1 MAKSK
6 KAVAQSTVES
16 KEVEVV
22 EVKTAKSKK
31 ASAVVSSNVETKV
44 EEVNTEVVTSVE
56 TITVEGLGE
65 VEVTT
70 TVEEPAVEQPS
81 MLATM
86 LQQEVKPL
94 EEVVEEKP
102 EVKVEKNQGVG
113 AFVRKL
119 IAEGLTNTAIL
130 KIVHEQY
137 GNTNTTY
144 ACVAW
149 YRNKMKKA
157 GVVAKNAEATNIV
170 AEMLKEEAKQEVPP
184 EGFAQEAT
192 DQNPGFPESE
202 V

>member
-6 KAVAQSTVES
+6 KAVAQSTVEP

-22 EVKTAKSKK
+22 EVKTE
-31 ASAVVSSNVETKV
+31 VI
-44 EEVNTEVVTSVE
+44 EEVE
-56 TITVEGLGE
+56 IT
-65 VEVTT
+65 
-70 TVEEPAVEQPS
+70 QPS
-81 MLATM
+81 MLASM

-94 EEVVEEKP
+94 EETKAEETKP

-157 GVVAKNAEATNIV
+157 GVAAKNTAATNIV
-170 AEMLKEEAKQEVPP
+170 TEMLKTEAEAPKP
-184 EGFAQEAT
+184 EAEA
-192 DQNPGFPESE
+192 EAE
-202 V
+202 A

>member
-1 MAKSK
+1 M
-6 KAVAQSTVES
+6 
-16 KEVEVV
+16 
-22 EVKTAKSKK
+22 AKSKK

-44 EEVNTEVVTSVE
+44 EEVKTEVTEQVVTSVD
-56 TITVEGLGE
+56 TVLIDGIGV

-70 TVEEPAVEQPS
+70 SVDKEESAVEQPS
-81 MLATM
+81 LLASM

-94 EEVVEEKP
+94 EAVEEGKP
-102 EVKVEKNQGVG
+102 AEVAVKVEKNQGVG

-157 GVVAKNAEATNIV
+157 GVVAKSAEATNIV
-170 AEMLKEEAKQEVPP
+170 AEMLK
-184 EGFAQEAT
+184 T
-192 DQNPGFPESE
+192 ESE
-202 V
+202 EPKPEAEA

>member
-6 KAVAQSTVES
+6 KAVAQSTVEP

-22 EVKTAKSKK
+22 EVK
-31 ASAVVSSNVETKV
+31 
-44 EEVNTEVVTSVE
+44 TEVVTSVE

-81 MLATM
+81 MLASM

-94 EEVVEEKP
+94 EETKAEETKP

-157 GVVAKNAEATNIV
+157 GVAAKNTAATNIV
-170 AEMLKEEAKQEVPP
+170 TEMLKTEAKEPKP
-184 EGFAQEAT
+184 EAKA
-192 DQNPGFPESE
+192 
-202 V
+202 

>member
-6 KAVAQSTVES
+6 KAVAQSTVEP

-22 EVKTAKSKK
+22 EVKTE
-31 ASAVVSSNVETKV
+31 VI
-44 EEVNTEVVTSVE
+44 EEVE
-56 TITVEGLGE
+56 IT
-65 VEVTT
+65 
-70 TVEEPAVEQPS
+70 QPS
-81 MLATM
+81 MLASM

-94 EEVVEEKP
+94 EETKAEETKP

-113 AFVRKL
+113 AFVKKL

-137 GNTNTTY
+137 GNKQTTY

-157 GVVAKNAEATNIV
+157 GQTAKTKSALGVVE
-170 AEMLKEEAKQEVPP
+170 EMLKNVEAEVQTSAVEE
-184 EGFAQEAT
+184 
-192 DQNPGFPESE
+192 
-202 V
+202 

>member
-22 EVKTAKSKK
+22 EVKTE
-31 ASAVVSSNVETKV
+31 VI
-44 EEVNTEVVTSVE
+44 EEVE
-56 TITVEGLGE
+56 IT
-65 VEVTT
+65 
-70 TVEEPAVEQPS
+70 QPS
-81 MLATM
+81 MLASM

-94 EEVVEEKP
+94 EETKAEETKP

-170 AEMLKEEAKQEVPP
+170 AEMLKNVEAEVQTSTVEE
-184 EGFAQEAT
+184 
-192 DQNPGFPESE
+192 
-202 V
+202 

>member
-6 KAVAQSTVES
+6 KAVAQSTVEP

-22 EVKTAKSKK
+22 EVKTE
-31 ASAVVSSNVETKV
+31 VI
-44 EEVNTEVVTSVE
+44 EEVE
-56 TITVEGLGE
+56 IT
-65 VEVTT
+65 
-70 TVEEPAVEQPS
+70 QPS
-81 MLATM
+81 MLASM

-94 EEVVEEKP
+94 EETKAEETKP

-137 GNTNTTY
+137 DNTNTTY

-157 GVVAKNAEATNIV
+157 GVAAKNTAATNIV
-170 AEMLKEEAKQEVPP
+170 TEMLKTETEEPKP
-184 EGFAQEAT
+184 EAEA
-192 DQNPGFPESE
+192 
-202 V
+202 

>member
-6 KAVAQSTVES
+6 KAVAQSTVEP

-22 EVKTAKSKK
+22 EVKTE
-31 ASAVVSSNVETKV
+31 VI
-44 EEVNTEVVTSVE
+44 EEVE
-56 TITVEGLGE
+56 IT
-65 VEVTT
+65 
-70 TVEEPAVEQPS
+70 QPS
-81 MLATM
+81 MLASM

-94 EEVVEEKP
+94 EETKAEETKP

-137 GNTNTTY
+137 GNKQTTY

-157 GVVAKNAEATNIV
+157 GQTAKIKSAQSVVE
-170 AEMLKEEAKQEVPP
+170 EMLKNVEAEVQTSAVEE
-184 EGFAQEAT
+184 
-192 DQNPGFPESE
+192 
-202 V
+202 

>member
-22 EVKTAKSKK
+22 EVKTE
-31 ASAVVSSNVETKV
+31 VI
-44 EEVNTEVVTSVE
+44 EEVE
-56 TITVEGLGE
+56 IT
-65 VEVTT
+65 
-70 TVEEPAVEQPS
+70 QPS
-81 MLATM
+81 MLASM

-94 EEVVEEKP
+94 EETKAEETKP

-157 GVVAKNAEATNIV
+157 GVAAKNTAATNIV
-170 AEMLKEEAKQEVPP
+170 TEMLKTEAEEPKP
-184 EGFAQEAT
+184 EAEA
-192 DQNPGFPESE
+192 
-202 V
+202 

>member
-6 KAVAQSTVES
+6 KAVAVI
-16 KEVEVV
+16 
-22 EVKTAKSKK
+22 
-31 ASAVVSSNVETKV
+31 SSNVESNV
-44 EEVNTEVVTSVE
+44 EEVKTEQVVTE
-56 TITVEGLGE
+56 E
-65 VEVTT
+65 V
-70 TVEEPAVEQPS
+70 AVEQPS
-81 MLATM
+81 MLASM

-94 EEVVEEKP
+94 EEVKVETEQKP
-102 EVKVEKNQGVG
+102 VVAKVEKNQGVG
-113 AFVRKL
+113 SFVKKL

-157 GVVAKNAEATNIV
+157 GMVAKNVVATNIV
-170 AEMLKEEAKQEVPP
+170 SEMLKSEEKQDVPP
-184 EGFAQEAT
+184 EGFAQEAV

>member
-6 KAVAQSTVES
+6 KAVAQSTVEP

-22 EVKTAKSKK
+22 EVKTE
-31 ASAVVSSNVETKV
+31 VI
-44 EEVNTEVVTSVE
+44 EEVE
-56 TITVEGLGE
+56 IT
-65 VEVTT
+65 
-70 TVEEPAVEQPS
+70 QPS
-81 MLATM
+81 MLASM

-94 EEVVEEKP
+94 DEVKTVEVKTEI
-102 EVKVEKNQGVG
+102 KVEKNQGVG

-137 GNTNTTY
+137 GNKQTTY

-157 GVVAKNAEATNIV
+157 GQTAKIKSAQSVVE
-170 AEMLKEEAKQEVPP
+170 EMLKNVEAEVQTSAVEE
-184 EGFAQEAT
+184 
-192 DQNPGFPESE
+192 
-202 V
+202 

>member
-1 MAKSK
+1 M
-6 KAVAQSTVES
+6 
-16 KEVEVV
+16 
-22 EVKTAKSKK
+22 AKSKK

-44 EEVNTEVVTSVE
+44 EEVVVTTEIAGEQVGEEVVVDLNTTEAEVVE
-56 TITVEGLGE
+56 T
-65 VEVTT
+65 
-70 TVEEPAVEQPS
+70 AQPS
-81 MLATM
+81 MLASM

-94 EEVVEEKP
+94 EETKAEEAKP

-157 GVVAKNAEATNIV
+157 GVAAKNVAATNIV
-170 AEMLKEEAKQEVPP
+170 TEMLKTEAEEPKP
-184 EGFAQEAT
+184 EAEA
-192 DQNPGFPESE
+192 
-202 V
+202 

>member
-1 MAKSK
+1 M
-6 KAVAQSTVES
+6 
-16 KEVEVV
+16 
-22 EVKTAKSKK
+22 AKSKK

-44 EEVNTEVVTSVE
+44 EEVNTEVTEQVVTSVD
-56 TITVEGLGE
+56 TVLIDGIGV

-70 TVEEPAVEQPS
+70 SVDKEEPAAEEPVVEQPS
-81 MLATM
+81 LLASM

-94 EEVVEEKP
+94 DEVKTVEVKTEI
-102 EVKVEKNQGVG
+102 KVEKNQGVG

-137 GNTNTTY
+137 GNKQTTY

-157 GVVAKNAEATNIV
+157 GQTAKIKSAQSVVE
-170 AEMLKEEAKQEVPP
+170 EMLKNVEAGVQTSAVEE
-184 EGFAQEAT
+184 
-192 DQNPGFPESE
+192 
-202 V
+202 

>member
-6 KAVAQSTVES
+6 KAVAQSTVEP

-22 EVKTAKSKK
+22 EVKTE
-31 ASAVVSSNVETKV
+31 VI
-44 EEVNTEVVTSVE
+44 EEVE
-56 TITVEGLGE
+56 IT
-65 VEVTT
+65 
-70 TVEEPAVEQPS
+70 QPS
-81 MLATM
+81 MLASM

-94 EEVVEEKP
+94 EETKAEETKP

-137 GNTNTTY
+137 GNKQTTY
-144 ACVAW
+144 ACIAW

-157 GVVAKNAEATNIV
+157 GQTVKTKSAFGVVE
-170 AEMLKEEAKQEVPP
+170 EMLKNVEAEVQTSAVEE
-184 EGFAQEAT
+184 
-192 DQNPGFPESE
+192 
-202 V
+202 

>member
-6 KAVAQSTVES
+6 KAVAQSTVEP

-22 EVKTAKSKK
+22 EVKTE
-31 ASAVVSSNVETKV
+31 VI
-44 EEVNTEVVTSVE
+44 EEVE
-56 TITVEGLGE
+56 IT
-65 VEVTT
+65 
-70 TVEEPAVEQPS
+70 QPS
-81 MLATM
+81 MLASM

-94 EEVVEEKP
+94 EETKAEETKP

-157 GVVAKNAEATNIV
+157 GQTAKTKSALGVVE
-170 AEMLKEEAKQEVPP
+170 EMLKNVEAEVQTSAVEE
-184 EGFAQEAT
+184 
-192 DQNPGFPESE
+192 
-202 V
+202 

>member
-6 KAVAQSTVES
+6 KAVAQSAVEPTVET
-16 KEVEVV
+16 KEVEQVEVV
-22 EVKTAKSKK
+22 ETA
-31 ASAVVSSNVETKV
+31 
-44 EEVNTEVVTSVE
+44 
-56 TITVEGLGE
+56 
-65 VEVTT
+65 
-70 TVEEPAVEQPS
+70 QPS
-81 MLATM
+81 MLASM

-94 EEVVEEKP
+94 EEVRAETEQKP

-119 IAEGLTNTAIL
+119 IAEGLTNAAIL

-170 AEMLKEEAKQEVPP
+170 AEMLKTEAEEPKP
-184 EGFAQEAT
+184 EAEA
-192 DQNPGFPESE
+192 
-202 V
+202 

>member
-22 EVKTAKSKK
+22 EVK
-31 ASAVVSSNVETKV
+31 
-44 EEVNTEVVTSVE
+44 TEVVTSVE

-94 EEVVEEKP
+94 EEVKAETEQKP
-102 EVKVEKNQGVG
+102 VVKVEKNQGVG
-113 AFVRKL
+113 AFVKKL

-157 GVVAKNAEATNIV
+157 GVAANNTAATNIV
-170 AEMLKEEAKQEVPP
+170 AEMLKEEAKQE
-184 EGFAQEAT
+184 AEA
-192 DQNPGFPESE
+192 
-202 V
+202 

>member
-6 KAVAQSTVES
+6 KAVAQSTVEP

-22 EVKTAKSKK
+22 EVKTE
-31 ASAVVSSNVETKV
+31 VI
-44 EEVNTEVVTSVE
+44 EEVE
-56 TITVEGLGE
+56 IT
-65 VEVTT
+65 
-70 TVEEPAVEQPS
+70 QPS
-81 MLATM
+81 MLASM

-94 EEVVEEKP
+94 EETKAEETKP

-137 GNTNTTY
+137 GNKNTTY

-157 GVVAKNAEATNIV
+157 GQTAKTKSALVVVE
-170 AEMLKEEAKQEVPP
+170 EMLKNVEAEVQTSAVEE
-184 EGFAQEAT
+184 
-192 DQNPGFPESE
+192 
-202 V
+202 

>member
-1 MAKSK
+1 M
-6 KAVAQSTVES
+6 
-16 KEVEVV
+16 
-22 EVKTAKSKK
+22 AKSKK

-44 EEVNTEVVTSVE
+44 EEVVVTTEVAGEQVGEEVVVALNTTEAEVVE
-56 TITVEGLGE
+56 IT
-65 VEVTT
+65 
-70 TVEEPAVEQPS
+70 QPS
-81 MLATM
+81 MLASM

-94 EEVVEEKP
+94 EETKAEETKP

-157 GVVAKNAEATNIV
+157 GVTAKNTAATNIV
-170 AEMLKEEAKQEVPP
+170 TEMLKTEAEEPKPEAEV
-184 EGFAQEAT
+184 
-192 DQNPGFPESE
+192 
-202 V
+202 

>member
-6 KAVAQSTVES
+6 KAVAQSTVEP

-22 EVKTAKSKK
+22 EVKTE
-31 ASAVVSSNVETKV
+31 VI
-44 EEVNTEVVTSVE
+44 EEVE
-56 TITVEGLGE
+56 IT
-65 VEVTT
+65 
-70 TVEEPAVEQPS
+70 QPS
-81 MLATM
+81 MLASM

-94 EEVVEEKP
+94 EETKAEETKP

-170 AEMLKEEAKQEVPP
+170 AEMLKTEAEEPKP
-184 EGFAQEAT
+184 EAEA
-192 DQNPGFPESE
+192 
-202 V
+202 

>member
-6 KAVAQSTVES
+6 KAVAQSTVEP

-22 EVKTAKSKK
+22 EVKTE
-31 ASAVVSSNVETKV
+31 VI
-44 EEVNTEVVTSVE
+44 EEVE
-56 TITVEGLGE
+56 IT
-65 VEVTT
+65 
-70 TVEEPAVEQPS
+70 QPS
-81 MLATM
+81 MLASM

-94 EEVVEEKP
+94 EETKAEETKP

-113 AFVRKL
+113 AFVKKL

-137 GNTNTTY
+137 GNKQTTY

-157 GVVAKNAEATNIV
+157 GQTAKIKSAQSVVE
-170 AEMLKEEAKQEVPP
+170 EMLKNVEAEVQTSAVEE
-184 EGFAQEAT
+184 
-192 DQNPGFPESE
+192 
-202 V
+202 

>member
-1 MAKSK
+1 M
-6 KAVAQSTVES
+6 
-16 KEVEVV
+16 
-22 EVKTAKSKK
+22 AKSKK

-44 EEVNTEVVTSVE
+44 EEVVVTTEVAGEQVGEEVVVDLNTTE
-56 TITVEGLGE
+56 AEE
-65 VEVTT
+65 VEIT
-70 TVEEPAVEQPS
+70 QPS
-81 MLATM
+81 MLASM

-94 EEVVEEKP
+94 EETKAEETKP

-157 GVVAKNAEATNIV
+157 GVAAKNTAATNIV
-170 AEMLKEEAKQEVPP
+170 TEMLKTEAEEPKT
-184 EGFAQEAT
+184 EA
-192 DQNPGFPESE
+192 EA
-202 V
+202 

>member
-1 MAKSK
+1 M
-6 KAVAQSTVES
+6 
-16 KEVEVV
+16 
-22 EVKTAKSKK
+22 AKSKK

-44 EEVNTEVVTSVE
+44 EEVKTEVTEQVVTSVD
-56 TITVEGLGE
+56 TVLIDGIGV
-65 VEVTT
+65 VEVTAS
-70 TVEEPAVEQPS
+70 VDKEESAVEQPS
-81 MLATM
+81 MLASM

-94 EEVVEEKP
+94 EEVKEETKP

-157 GVVAKNAEATNIV
+157 GVAAKNTAATNIV
-170 AEMLKEEAKQEVPP
+170 TEMLKEEAKQEVPP

>member
-6 KAVAQSTVES
+6 KAVAQSTVEP

-22 EVKTAKSKK
+22 EVKTE
-31 ASAVVSSNVETKV
+31 VI
-44 EEVNTEVVTSVE
+44 EEVE
-56 TITVEGLGE
+56 IT
-65 VEVTT
+65 
-70 TVEEPAVEQPS
+70 QPS
-81 MLATM
+81 MLASM

-94 EEVVEEKP
+94 EETKAEETKP

-113 AFVRKL
+113 AFVKKL

-157 GVVAKNAEATNIV
+157 GQTAKTKSALVVVE
-170 AEMLKEEAKQEVPP
+170 EMLKNVEAEVQTSAVEE
-184 EGFAQEAT
+184 
-192 DQNPGFPESE
+192 
-202 V
+202 

>member
-6 KAVAQSTVES
+6 KAVAQSTVEP

-22 EVKTAKSKK
+22 EVKTE
-31 ASAVVSSNVETKV
+31 VI
-44 EEVNTEVVTSVE
+44 EEVE
-56 TITVEGLGE
+56 IT
-65 VEVTT
+65 
-70 TVEEPAVEQPS
+70 QPS
-81 MLATM
+81 MLASM

-94 EEVVEEKP
+94 EETKAEETKP

-170 AEMLKEEAKQEVPP
+170 AEMLKTEAEAPKP
-184 EGFAQEAT
+184 EAEA
-192 DQNPGFPESE
+192 
-202 V
+202 

>member
-1 MAKSK
+1 M
-6 KAVAQSTVES
+6 
-16 KEVEVV
+16 
-22 EVKTAKSKK
+22 AKSKK

-44 EEVNTEVVTSVE
+44 EEAVVTTEIAGEQVGEEVVVDLNTTEAEVVE
-56 TITVEGLGE
+56 IT
-65 VEVTT
+65 
-70 TVEEPAVEQPS
+70 QPS
-81 MLATM
+81 MLASM

-94 EEVVEEKP
+94 EETKAEETKP

-170 AEMLKEEAKQEVPP
+170 AEMLKTEAEEPKP
-184 EGFAQEAT
+184 EAEA
-192 DQNPGFPESE
+192 
-202 V
+202 

>member
-6 KAVAQSTVES
+6 KAVAQSTVEP

-22 EVKTAKSKK
+22 EVKTE
-31 ASAVVSSNVETKV
+31 VI
-44 EEVNTEVVTSVE
+44 EEVE
-56 TITVEGLGE
+56 IT
-65 VEVTT
+65 
-70 TVEEPAVEQPS
+70 QPS
-81 MLATM
+81 MLASM

-94 EEVVEEKP
+94 EETKAEETKP

-170 AEMLKEEAKQEVPP
+170 AEMLKTEAEVQTSAVEE
-184 EGFAQEAT
+184 
-192 DQNPGFPESE
+192 
-202 V
+202 

>member
-1 MAKSK
+1 M
-6 KAVAQSTVES
+6 
-16 KEVEVV
+16 
-22 EVKTAKSKK
+22 AKSKK

-44 EEVNTEVVTSVE
+44 EEVNTEVTEQVVTSVE
-56 TITVEGLGE
+56 TVLIDGIGVVEITTSVDK
-65 VEVTT
+65 
-70 TVEEPAVEQPS
+70 EEPAAKELVVEQPS
-81 MLATM
+81 MLASM

-94 EEVVEEKP
+94 EEVRAETEQKP
-102 EVKVEKNQGVG
+102 VVKVEKNQGVG

-157 GVVAKNAEATNIV
+157 GVAAKNTAATNIV
-170 AEMLKEEAKQEVPP
+170 TEMLKTEAEEPKP
-184 EGFAQEAT
+184 EAEA
-192 DQNPGFPESE
+192 
-202 V
+202 

>member
-6 KAVAQSTVES
+6 KAVAQSTVEP

-22 EVKTAKSKK
+22 EVKTE
-31 ASAVVSSNVETKV
+31 VI
-44 EEVNTEVVTSVE
+44 EEVE
-56 TITVEGLGE
+56 IT
-65 VEVTT
+65 
-70 TVEEPAVEQPS
+70 QPS
-81 MLATM
+81 MLASM

-94 EEVVEEKP
+94 EETKAEETKP

-157 GVVAKNAEATNIV
+157 GVVAKNVAATDIV
-170 AEMLKEEAKQEVPP
+170 TEMLKTEAEEPKP
-184 EGFAQEAT
+184 EAEEPKPEAEE
-192 DQNPGFPESE
+192 PKPEAE
-202 V
+202 A

>member
-22 EVKTAKSKK
+22 EVKTE
-31 ASAVVSSNVETKV
+31 VI
-44 EEVNTEVVTSVE
+44 EEVE
-56 TITVEGLGE
+56 IT
-65 VEVTT
+65 
-70 TVEEPAVEQPS
+70 QPS
-81 MLATM
+81 MLASM

-94 EEVVEEKP
+94 EETKAEETKP

-113 AFVRKL
+113 AFVKKL

-137 GNTNTTY
+137 GNKQTTY

-157 GVVAKNAEATNIV
+157 GVAAKNTAATNIV
-170 AEMLKEEAKQEVPP
+170 TEMLKTEADEPKPEAKV
-184 EGFAQEAT
+184 
-192 DQNPGFPESE
+192 
-202 V
+202 

>member
-1 MAKSK
+1 M
-6 KAVAQSTVES
+6 
-16 KEVEVV
+16 
-22 EVKTAKSKK
+22 AKSKK

-70 TVEEPAVEQPS
+70 TVEEPAVEITQPS
-81 MLATM
+81 MLASM

-94 EEVVEEKP
+94 EEVKAEETKP

-149 YRNKMKKA
+149 YRNKMKKT
-157 GVVAKNAEATNIV
+157 GVAAKNTAATNIV
-170 AEMLKEEAKQEVPP
+170 TEMLKEEAKQE
-184 EGFAQEAT
+184 AEA
-192 DQNPGFPESE
+192 
-202 V
+202 

>member
-6 KAVAQSTVES
+6 KAVAQSTVEP

-22 EVKTAKSKK
+22 EVKTE
-31 ASAVVSSNVETKV
+31 VI
-44 EEVNTEVVTSVE
+44 EEVE
-56 TITVEGLGE
+56 IT
-65 VEVTT
+65 
-70 TVEEPAVEQPS
+70 QPS
-81 MLATM
+81 MLASM

-94 EEVVEEKP
+94 EETKAEETKP

-170 AEMLKEEAKQEVPP
+170 AEMLKTEAEEPKPEAK
-184 EGFAQEAT
+184 A
-192 DQNPGFPESE
+192 
-202 V
+202 

>member
-22 EVKTAKSKK
+22 EVKTE
-31 ASAVVSSNVETKV
+31 VI
-44 EEVNTEVVTSVE
+44 EEVE
-56 TITVEGLGE
+56 IT
-65 VEVTT
+65 
-70 TVEEPAVEQPS
+70 QPS
-81 MLATM
+81 MLASM

-94 EEVVEEKP
+94 EETKAEETKP

-157 GVVAKNAEATNIV
+157 GQTAKIKSAQSVVE
-170 AEMLKEEAKQEVPP
+170 EMLKNVEAEVQTSAVEE
-184 EGFAQEAT
+184 
-192 DQNPGFPESE
+192 
-202 V
+202 

>member
-22 EVKTAKSKK
+22 EVKTE
-31 ASAVVSSNVETKV
+31 VIEEVET
-44 EEVNTEVVTSVE
+44 T
-56 TITVEGLGE
+56 
-65 VEVTT
+65 
-70 TVEEPAVEQPS
+70 QPS
-81 MLATM
+81 MLASM

-94 EEVVEEKP
+94 EETKAEETKP

-157 GVVAKNAEATNIV
+157 GQTAKTKSALGAVE
-170 AEMLKEEAKQEVPP
+170 EMLKNVEAEVQTSAVEE
-184 EGFAQEAT
+184 
-192 DQNPGFPESE
+192 
-202 V
+202 

>member
-22 EVKTAKSKK
+22 EVKTE
-31 ASAVVSSNVETKV
+31 VI
-44 EEVNTEVVTSVE
+44 EEVE
-56 TITVEGLGE
+56 IT
-65 VEVTT
+65 
-70 TVEEPAVEQPS
+70 QPS
-81 MLATM
+81 MLASM

-94 EEVVEEKP
+94 EETKAEETKP

-157 GVVAKNAEATNIV
+157 GVAAKNTAATNIV
-170 AEMLKEEAKQEVPP
+170 AEMLKTEAEEPKP
-184 EGFAQEAT
+184 EAEA
-192 DQNPGFPESE
+192 
-202 V
+202 

>member
-6 KAVAQSTVES
+6 KAV
-16 KEVEVV
+16 
-22 EVKTAKSKK
+22 
-31 ASAVVSSNVETKV
+31 AVVSSNVETKV
-44 EEVNTEVVTSVE
+44 EEVVVTTEVAGEQVGEEVVVDLNTPEAEVVE
-56 TITVEGLGE
+56 T
-65 VEVTT
+65 
-70 TVEEPAVEQPS
+70 AQPS
-81 MLATM
+81 MLASM

-94 EEVVEEKP
+94 EEVKEEVKA
-102 EVKVEKNQGVG
+102 KVEKNQGVG

-170 AEMLKEEAKQEVPP
+170 AEMLKTEAEEPKP
-184 EGFAQEAT
+184 EAEA
-192 DQNPGFPESE
+192 
-202 V
+202 

>member
-6 KAVAQSTVES
+6 KAVAQSTVEP

-22 EVKTAKSKK
+22 EVKTE
-31 ASAVVSSNVETKV
+31 VI
-44 EEVNTEVVTSVE
+44 EEVE
-56 TITVEGLGE
+56 IT
-65 VEVTT
+65 
-70 TVEEPAVEQPS
+70 QPS
-81 MLATM
+81 MLASM

-94 EEVVEEKP
+94 EETKAEETKP

-113 AFVRKL
+113 AFVKKL

-157 GVVAKNAEATNIV
+157 GQTAKTKSALGVVE
-170 AEMLKEEAKQEVPP
+170 EMLKNVEAEVQTSAVEE
-184 EGFAQEAT
+184 
-192 DQNPGFPESE
+192 
-202 V
+202 